1 MNGCWKA
8 AVAAGFAVVVS
19 GADAVESDSLL
30 DAASYRSLVSEGKAF
45 RVGDILTVVV
55 QEVSSATTAA
65 DSAADRKT
73 SFGGEVGSSKV
84 GIVSATAGAS
94 TDNSGGGR
102 TQRSGRLA
110 AQLSVRVVEV
120 LANSD
125 LAIVGHQDIRV
136 NGESQSITL
145 TGVVRQRDIGENNT
159 VLSGRIA
166 GADIRFDGEGFVAD
180 KSRPGW
186 ITQFLTLLGF

>member
-1 MNGCWKA
+1 MNRFLVGALGVLIAQA
-8 AVAAGFAVVVS
+8 AVSAPGP
-19 GADAVESDSLL
+19 DSLF
-30 DAASYRSLVSEGKAF
+30 DAETYRPLVAEAKAY

-55 QEVSSATTAA
+55 QEVASAT
-65 DSAADRKT
+65 SAVDASADRKT
-73 SFGGEVGSSKV
+73 SFGGQVGSSKV

-94 TDNSGGGR
+94 TEAEGGGR

-120 LANSD
+120 APNGD
-125 LAIVGHQDIRV
+125 LVIYGQQDIRV
-136 NGESQSITL
+136 NDEAQTITL
-145 TGVVRQRDIGENNT
+145 RGVVRPRDIGENNA
-159 VLSGRIA
+159 VPSGRIA

-186 ITQFLTLLGF
+186 LTQLLTLLGF

>member
-1 MNGCWKA
+1 M
-8 AVAAGFAVVVS
+8 
-19 GADAVESDSLL
+19 L

-45 RVGDILTVVV
+45 RTGDILTVVV

-120 LANSD
+120 LPNSD

-136 NGESQSITL
+136 NGELQSITL

>member
-1 MNGCWKA
+1 
-8 AVAAGFAVVVS
+8 
-19 GADAVESDSLL
+19 
-30 DAASYRSLVSEGKAF
+30 
-45 RVGDILTVVV
+45 
-55 QEVSSATTAA
+55 
-65 DSAADRKT
+65 
-73 SFGGEVGSSKV
+73 
-84 GIVSATAGAS
+84 
-94 TDNSGGGR
+94 
-102 TQRSGRLA
+102 
-110 AQLSVRVVEV
+110 VEV

>member
-1 MNGCWKA
+1 MNRSWKA
-8 AVAAGFAVVVS
+8 AVAAGFAMLVS
-19 GADAVESDSLL
+19 GAGAVESDSMV

-84 GIVSATAGAS
+84 GVVSATAGAS

-120 LANSD
+120 LPNSD

-136 NGESQSITL
+136 NSELQSITL